1 MTKIT
6 TLLLTT
12 IIGIN
17 IGYSAAPVKAEFT
30 VTPKVDFDA
39 GYTTRANHLG
49 LQIQKNSA
57 FALSSVALQNNFVTP
72 KIAAT
77 YFFAG
82 EDKGQVALDAS
93 LNNKLLGIASASY
106 GVQKRFIDGA
116 ADDTFTAYAGLRL
129 DSVPYLSKLATPYVT
144 VSRDFSLN
152 LIGTTVGID
161 RTFSLGKFAMTPRA
175 EAYLF
180 DKHTSYLAGGSL
192 AYTGLRYVKPYVDL
206 SYVTTDTSLANRKFE
221 GNMTLTTGLKM
232 SF

>member
-1 MTKIT
+1 MNKIIT
-6 TLLLTT
+6 SLLTSIIT
-12 IIGIN
+12 IN
-17 IGYSAAPVKAEFT
+17 AAYAAPARAEFT
-30 VTPKVDFDA
+30 VTPKVEFDA

-57 FALSSVALQNNFVTP
+57 FASSSVSLQNNFLTP

-82 EDKGQVALDAS
+82 EEKGQVALDAS
-93 LNNKLLGIASASY
+93 VNNRVLSVASVSY

-116 ADDTFTAYAGLRL
+116 TDDTFTAYTNLRL

-152 LIGTTVGID
+152 LVGATVGVD
-161 RTFSLGKFAMTPRA
+161 RAFSFGKLTMTPRA
-175 EAYLF
+175 EAYFF
-180 DKHTSYLAGGSL
+180 DKHTSYLAGSSL

-206 SYVTTDTSLANRKFE
+206 SYVTTDTALANRKFQ
-221 GNMTLTTGLKM
+221 GNLALTTGLKM